1 MDEEFRS
8 LEAENTRDHADAIE
22 DDNHA
27 DNDSSLIENPDSL
40 ALSDADLNDYHD
52 DMSGV
57 DTMEH
62 MSGKI

>member
-8 LEAENTRDHADAIE
+8 LETENTPDEAVD
-22 DDNHA
+22 DDN
-27 DNDSSLIENPDSL
+27 SSLIENPGSL

>member
-8 LEAENTRDHADAIE
+8 LEAENSRDHADAAD
-22 DDNHA
+22 DDN
-27 DNDSSLIENPDSL
+27 SSLIENPGSL

-52 DMSGV
+52 DMSSV

>member
-8 LEAENTRDHADAIE
+8 LEAEYTPDDA
-22 DDNHA
+22 DDN
-27 DNDSSLIENPDSL
+27 DVDSSLIENPGSL

-52 DMSGV
+52 DMSSV

>member
-1 MDEEFRS
+1 MDEEFPS
-8 LEAENTRDHADAIE
+8 FEAEKTPDNADAA
-22 DDNHA
+22 DDN
-27 DNDSSLIENPDSL
+27 DDDSSLIENPGSL